1 MSSSEP
7 PEAFGGTA
15 LVQASTSDRETAV
28 AGFQSPSKN
37 RPSQRPNCS
46 QALGLF
52 FGAFSLMQTSTASAT
67 TAASELFCQKFPEAS
82 GCDTAATAC
91 AICHAG
97 PPALNF
103 YGQDLKENLSGPIE
117 TALISAIQDI
127 ATKDSDGDGSNN
139 YDEINQQG
147 APGNPHIKP
156 YVEQNVVYDPKL
168 AFKRIKAIYCG
179 ESATYDELSRL
190 DATNDATKILHDELS
205 RCLETPY
212 WTKEALFR
220 LADKKIQPLAAVG
233 FGGNVVIGDY
243 RWDYRL
249 FAHVMS
255 GDRDVR
261 ELLSADY
268 HIDES
273 GNPIQG
279 IVAREEPFQLGQRIV
294 IAGGQPLPPERRAGM
309 MTTQWFLSSF
319 TMFAQLP
326 RNTAAQVYRAYLGL
340 DLAKGEGL
348 NPVDGEPRDVDNRH
362 VAQSE
367 CAVCHSTL
375 DPLAYAFST
384 YKGIETG
391 IPVAIGNPI
400 GTYDAGRTPWEGDG
414 KLFGQQVDDLLHW
427 AEIARNSDDFKRTI
441 ALMLFEQALSRGP
454 TPAEKDEFDALW
466 RGLAADGYSVNRL
479 LHRFIDTKAF
489 GGRSL

>member
-1 MSSSEP
+1 M
-7 PEAFGGTA
+7 
-15 LVQASTSDRETAV
+15 AV
-28 AGFQSPSKN
+28 AGMSTKDTRWQMWLASK
-37 RPSQRPNCS
+37 SV
-46 QALGLF
+46 AAVLLGLICLLH
-52 FGAFSLMQTSTASAT
+52 ATAASAT
-67 TAASELFCQKFPEAS
+67 TGASELFCQKFPEVHA
-82 GCDTAATAC
+82 CETAAAAC

-103 YGQDLKENLSGPIE
+103 YGQDLKENLNGPIDSQLM
-117 TALISAIQDI
+117 AAIAAI
-127 ATKDSDGDGSNN
+127 AAEDSDGDGASNE
-139 YDEINQQG
+139 DEIANHG
-147 APGNPHIKP
+147 APGNSQITSHR
-156 YVEQNVVYDPKL
+156 EQKRVYDTTL
-168 AFKRIKAIYCG
+168 AFKRVKAIYCG
-179 ESATYDELSRL
+179 ESATYEELTKLS
-190 DATNDATKILHDELS
+190 TTKNPEKILHDQLS
-205 RCLETPY
+205 RCLDAPY
-212 WTKEALFR
+212 WKQEALFR

-249 FAHVMS
+249 FAYIMS

-279 IVAREEPFQLGQRIV
+279 VVARQEPFQLGQRIV
-294 IAGGQPLPPERRAGM
+294 IAGGQPLAPERRAGM

-319 TMFAQLP
+319 TMFAELP
-326 RNTAAQVYRAYLGL
+326 RNTASQVYRAYLGL

-348 NPVDGEPRDVDNRH
+348 NPVAGEPRDVDNRR

-384 YKGIETG
+384 YKGIQTG

-400 GTYDAGRTPWEGDG
+400 GTYDARRTPWEAQG
-414 KLFGQQVDDLLHW
+414 KLFGQQVDDLLQW
-427 AEIARNSDDFKRTI
+427 AEIARNSDEFKRNI
-441 ALMLFEQALSRGP
+441 ALMMFEQALSRGP

-466 RGLAADGYSVNRL
+466 QGLAADGYSVNKM
-479 LHRFIDTKAF
+479 LHRFVDTKAF